1 MRRLAIG
8 ILLTLLLAATIPPI
22 TAEMARTQNVVLVTL
37 DGVRVEEIF
46 GGLDAAVL
54 ARTLPAGARLEDAAA
69 YKKYWALT
77 REERRLKLMPFFWG
91 TLMREHGSI
100 VGDRVRG
107 RRVVLSNRHRFSY
120 PGYSELLTGHAH
132 DDVIDS
138 NDFGQN
144 PYPSVLE
151 HLRERLGLT
160 RTQVAVFSSWGAM
173 QRIAE
178 HAPGSIF
185 INAGA
190 QPYEHPDPFVRGLSR
205 FQFETPS
212 DSEGARRDAYTFE
225 FAMAHLRTYH
235 PRVLYIGFD
244 ETDGLAHDGRYADV
258 LGALARADRWLE
270 RLWAALRADPFYRDR
285 TALVVTV
292 DHGRGR
298 RPERW
303 HEHGRDVDGAQDVW
317 AAFVAPES
325 ARRGPWGAGPTL
337 RHDQLAATLAR
348 LMGVDYA
355 RAYPE
360 AGRPVEAL
368 FAR

>member
-1 MRRLAIG
+1 MLLA
-8 ILLTLLLAATIPPI
+8 LLLLAALIPH
-22 TAEMARTQNVVLVTL
+22 TAADIHRTRNVVLVTL

-46 GGLDAAVL
+46 GGLDHAVL
-54 ARTLPAGARLEDAAA
+54 TRSVTNGARAEDSAA
-69 YKKYWALT
+69 YKKYWAPT
-77 REERRLKLMPFFWG
+77 REERRQKLMPFFWG
-91 TLMREHGSI
+91 ALLQRHGSI
-100 VGDRVRG
+100 VGDRDRG
-107 RRVVLSNRHRFSY
+107 SHERLANRHRFSY

-132 DDVIDS
+132 DDVIAS

-151 HLRERLGLT
+151 CLRERLRLS
-160 RTQVAVFSSWGAM
+160 RAEVAVFASWGAM
-173 QRIAE
+173 TRIAE

-190 QPYEHPDPFVRGLSR
+190 QPYEHADPFVRGLSR

-225 FAMAHLRTYH
+225 FAMAHLATYR

-244 ETDGLAHDGRYADV
+244 ETDGLAHDGRYAEV
-258 LGALARADRWLE
+258 LEALARIDRWLE
-270 RLWAALRADPFYRDR
+270 RLWGALQSDPFYRDR

-298 RPERW
+298 APERW

-317 AAFVAPES
+317 TAFMVPES
-325 ARRGPWGAGPTL
+325 ARRGPWGPGPTIQ
-337 RHDQLAATLAR
+337 HDQLAATLAR

-355 RAYPE
+355 EAHPE

-368 FAR
+368 FSR